1 MDIKEIGKRLRSARE
16 RMLLSQEDL
25 GHQIGKDQAAISE
38 YERGNRKM
46 TITDIPAFAEALNVS
61 ISYFFEGKL
70 TADDLDRALLRE
82 FHQLSERA
90 KLDAI
95 EVLRL
100 LNNIAQSSK

>member
-1 MDIKEIGKRLRSARE
+1 MDIKDVGQRLRQARE
-16 RMLLSQEDL
+16 RMLLSQEEL
-25 GHQIGKDQAAISE
+25 GYMVGKTQAAISE
-38 YERGNRKM
+38 YENGNRKM
-46 TITDIPAFAEALNVS
+46 TITDVPIFAEALSVS

-82 FHQLSERA
+82 FHQLSERD

-100 LNNIAQSSK
+100 LKNIAQSKK